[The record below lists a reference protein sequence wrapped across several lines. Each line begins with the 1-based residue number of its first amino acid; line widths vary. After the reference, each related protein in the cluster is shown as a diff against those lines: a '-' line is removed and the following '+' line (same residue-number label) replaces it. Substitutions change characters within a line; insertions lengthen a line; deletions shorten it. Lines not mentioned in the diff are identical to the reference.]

1 MTMTRGLQRRISQAE
16 SRLPAVLERQRKRRE
31 QLKLNYSTLAFIH
44 ATAVAAIVLYGNPKI
59 DESLIRAWVRALD
72 YYKRNRH
79 AAKVFPGLDRLMA
92 SGKSSW
98 TFDEL
103 TQADPSDQTGHSDR
117 ENEADR
123 ASKLANKPLA
133 EAFKDY
139 VDATDRMHSLI
150 MDGAVDQAA
159 RFTEIFKSGP
169 VWLLNFTSTFLDAK
183 VLKFDLPD
191 LSGPAEWGKLGRR
204 DARRWPMLPVG
215 MMTDGDPIPAQETD
229 VSADLSIE
237 ELLFALDATNRPP
250 WEWTRRERFVIESLS
265 ERNID
270 ETLRAKIESYKR
282 MDELYSKIHQVK
294 KTTDT

>member
-59 DESLIRAWVRALD
+59 DEPLIRAWVRALE
-72 YYKRNRH
+72 YYESGARLRKFMQLLERSGRRSDGTLQAS
-79 AAKVFPGLDRLMA
+79 AADNVDD
-92 SGKSSW
+92 
-98 TFDEL
+98 DE
-103 TQADPSDQTGHSDR
+103 AGHSD
-117 ENEADR
+117 EWGEDQEDR
-123 ASKLANKPLA
+123 ANKLLNKPVE
-133 EAFKDY
+133 EAWKDY
-139 VDATDRMHSLI
+139 VDATDRIRPLGS
-150 MDGAVDQAA
+150 AEDQLA
-159 RFTEIFKSGP
+159 RLTDIFKEAP
-169 VWLLNFTSTFLDAK
+169 IWLLNFTSTFLDAK
-183 VLKFDLPD
+183 LLKFDLPD

-282 MDELYSKIHQVK
+282 MDELYSK
-294 KTTDT
+294 DPSG